1 MEFLEHALLLPDAQN
16 TYGCVPAC
24 VGGWVER
31 ESTEGGAHN
40 DVNATTLPF

>member
-31 ESTEGGAHN
+31 GLLRAVRTMM
-40 DVNATTLPF
+40 

>member
-1 MEFLEHALLLPDAQN
+1 MRYCCLMHETRMAALRR
-16 TYGCVPAC
+16 